1 MRSRESQTGADSSTV
16 RSDAATRHHPQR
28 VKRAEPARGGDAFIP
43 PGRCRRAGAPEDF
56 VSNEY
61 GSDRADERTRGG
73 RSSMPYTQR
82 ERRLAVLAIAAAVAA
97 TLLALLV
104 VGGALGTP
112 KPKPRGGEPGQTAV
126 SPARKQPTSAAP
138 RVLTVEYAVR
148 GHWEGGFNAEVR
160 ITNIG
165 SQPVEGWSVYL
176 QLPAGVKVVRAWSAD
191 VTQSA
196 AAVTQVGF
204 QATGADASPSSCKIN
219 GTPC

>member
-1 MRSRESQTGADSSTV
+1 
-16 RSDAATRHHPQR
+16 
-28 VKRAEPARGGDAFIP
+28 
-43 PGRCRRAGAPEDF
+43 
-56 VSNEY
+56 
-61 GSDRADERTRGG
+61 
-73 RSSMPYTQR
+73 MPYTQR

-104 VGGALGTP
+104 VRGALGSP
-112 KPKPRGGEPGQTAV
+112 NPKPRGGEPGQTAV

-196 AAVTQVGF
+196 AAVTLRSQPWNTYLAPGAVIQVGF